1 MLGDIMESE
10 LFIED
15 LFMKLQDKMEFDED
29 VEALFKILKNLLKT
43 KKQKSIDYWLIL
55 MKKYNLKE
63 LSSKID
69 FSPLTKEYLLELLKT
84 ENIDTILK
92 LINSLPQINKK
103 WLKENFINIFNE
115 NSGIYIYIENLIKEK
130 EEEKEINVLKTIIK
144 ENEKN
149 KLTFDTEIFLK
160 KVILKHLKMNQINL
174 PFLFQITDLALNEKD
189 KLLLKSLLIDYIE
202 YFVV

>member
-63 LSSKID
+63 LSSEID

-130 EEEKEINVLKTIIK
+130 EEEKEINVLKAIIK

-149 KLTFDTEIFLK
+149 KLTFDTETFLK

-202 YFVV
+202 

>member
-29 VEALFKILKNLLKT
+29 VEALFKILRNLLKT

-63 LSSKID
+63 LSSEID

-130 EEEKEINVLKTIIK
+130 EEEKEINVLKAIIK

-202 YFVV
+202 

>member
-130 EEEKEINVLKTIIK
+130 EKEEEKEINVLKAIIK

-202 YFVV
+202 

>member
-63 LSSKID
+63 LSSEID

-130 EEEKEINVLKTIIK
+130 EEEKEINVLKAIVK

-202 YFVV
+202 

>member
-63 LSSKID
+63 LSSEID

-130 EEEKEINVLKTIIK
+130 EEEKEINVLKAIIK

-202 YFVV
+202 

>member
-1 MLGDIMESE
+1 MESE

-63 LSSKID
+63 LSSEID

-130 EEEKEINVLKTIIK
+130 EEEKEINVLKAIIK

-202 YFVV
+202 

>member
-130 EEEKEINVLKTIIK
+130 EEEKEINVLKAIIK

-202 YFVV
+202 

>member
-1 MLGDIMESE
+1 MESE

-130 EEEKEINVLKTIIK
+130 EEEKEINVLKAIIK

-202 YFVV
+202 

>member
-115 NSGIYIYIENLIKEK
+115 NSGIYIYIESLIREK
-130 EEEKEINVLKTIIK
+130 EEEKEINVLKAIIK

-149 KLTFDTEIFLK
+149 KLTFDTETFLK

-202 YFVV
+202 

>member
-1 MLGDIMESE
+1 
-10 LFIED
+10 
-15 LFMKLQDKMEFDED
+15 
-29 VEALFKILKNLLKT
+29 
-43 KKQKSIDYWLIL
+43 

-63 LSSKID
+63 LSSEID

-130 EEEKEINVLKTIIK
+130 EEEKEINVLKAIIK

-202 YFVV
+202 

>member
-63 LSSKID
+63 LSSEID

-115 NSGIYIYIENLIKEK
+115 NSGIYIYIESLIREK
-130 EEEKEINVLKTIIK
+130 EEEKEISVLKAIIK

-202 YFVV
+202 